1 MQKISGPAA
10 SQPQV
15 IPLVASFNVNSNG
28 RSHKAQ
34 NNLPQAYALLG
45 TSLSVPSTNLLFST
59 STLYEVYKL
68 DHVRAGGGYGGTY
81 PPDIS
86 I

>member
-34 NNLPQAYALLG
+34 NNLPQAYALG
-45 TSLSVPSTNLLFST
+45 TSLSVPSANLLFST
-59 STLYEVYKL
+59 STLYGVYKL
-68 DHVRAGGGYGGTY
+68 DHVRAGGYGGTY

>member
-1 MQKISGPAA
+1 MQKISGPPA

-15 IPLVASFNVNSNG
+15 IPLAASSNVYFDG

-34 NNLPQAYALLG
+34 NNPPQAYALG

-59 STLYEVYKL
+59 STLYEVYKF
-68 DHVRAGGGYGGTY
+68 DHVRAGGYGGTY